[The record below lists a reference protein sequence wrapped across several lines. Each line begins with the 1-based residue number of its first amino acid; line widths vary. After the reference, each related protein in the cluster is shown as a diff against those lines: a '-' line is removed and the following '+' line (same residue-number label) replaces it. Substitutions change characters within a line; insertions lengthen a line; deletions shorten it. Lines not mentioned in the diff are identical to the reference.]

1 MRAGSAEC
9 RLSRSGFTMEQMAD
23 QRRKDR
29 IRALRDHR
37 LIIIDK
43 TLIAD
48 DLVERVIMDEF
59 NRQNGEGRT

>member
-9 RLSRSGFTMEQMAD
+9 RLSRSGFTMEQLAD

-29 IRALRDHR
+29 LAALRDHG
-37 LIIIDK
+37 LIFIDK
-43 TLIAD
+43 TRIVD

-59 NRQNGEGRT
+59 DRQNREGRT

>member
-9 RLSRSGFTMEQMAD
+9 RLSRSGYTMEQLAD

-29 IRALRDHR
+29 LAALRDHG
-37 LIIIDK
+37 LAMIDM

-59 NRQNGEGRT
+59 NRQNGVMK